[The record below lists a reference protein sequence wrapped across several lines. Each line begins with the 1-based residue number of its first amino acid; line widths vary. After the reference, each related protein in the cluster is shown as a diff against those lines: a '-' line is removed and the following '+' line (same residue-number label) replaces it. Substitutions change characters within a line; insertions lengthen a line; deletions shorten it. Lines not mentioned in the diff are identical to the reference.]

1 MGRVGGVLSEV
12 GILADELPIVFEQ
25 RPLPP
30 DWDDEW
36 IFVPEESP
44 ETTDISREPMVELFN
59 ESRFPLLQEL
69 TPASFLERLPNEMT
83 TGFAGAG
90 IKSWSSLY
98 PPPDAL
104 AFYLPFHYFYPTWWG
119 IYLVVEGVH
128 RLAEI
133 LKSAGR
139 GSLETQDCVVAS
151 RIFLFGHEQ
160 YHHCVESL
168 SARLEVT
175 HRNPAYKTGFEA
187 HYRKT
192 YNTPD
197 CIEEALANAHALKR
211 TLNAFKADPT
221 KQRNLQK
228 AFVEYLEHC
237 PPGYNRAMEFTTP
250 GPFKR
255 AERRLAEDSHK
266 ASFPDI
272 PDARPRLWK
281 AFPHSFHPFRKRRSR
296 VNYIVHRDS
305 ALVDRSMLSG
315 RYLRYS
321 ELKKRL
327 NSRGYSFVRQGKG
340 SHEIWR
346 GPSGTKFSVPRHP
359 GDLKRG
365 TLSAILKQAG
375 IDLSLAEFVAR

>member
-1 MGRVGGVLSEV
+1 MGQVRNVPSEV
-12 GILADELPIVFEQ
+12 DILADELPIVFEP

-30 DWDDEW
+30 DWDNEW

-44 ETTDISREPMVELFN
+44 EATDMSREPMVELFS
-59 ESRFPLLQEL
+59 ESLLRPPQEL
-69 TPASFLERLPNEMT
+69 MPTSFLERLPNEMAN
-83 TGFAGAG
+83 GFAGAA

-128 RLAEI
+128 RLGEI
-133 LKSAGR
+133 LRVAGN
-139 GSLETQDCVVAS
+139 GSLETQDCMLAS

-160 YHHCVESL
+160 YHHRVESL

-175 HRNPAYKTGFEA
+175 HRNPAYRTGFEA

-197 CIEEALANAHALKR
+197 CIEEALANAHGLKR
-211 TLNAFKADPT
+211 TLAAFKANST
-221 KQRNLQK
+221 KQQSIQK
-228 AFVEYLEHC
+228 AFVEYFRHN
-237 PPGYNRAMEFTTP
+237 PPGYNRAMEFATS

-255 AERRLAEDSHK
+255 GEHSLAEDSHRV
-266 ASFPDI
+266 SFPDR
-272 PDARPRLWK
+272 PDARPRVWK
-281 AFPHSFHPFRKRRSR
+281 AFPHGFHPFRKAGSR
-296 VNYIVHRDS
+296 VNYIVHRNS
-305 ALVDRSMLSG
+305 PLASRSGLSG

-321 ELKKRL
+321 ELRSRL
-327 NSRGYSFVRQGKG
+327 NSRGCSFVRQGKG
-340 SHEIWR
+340 SHEIWC
-346 GPSGTKFSVPRHP
+346 GPSGTRFPIPRHP

-375 IDLSLAEFVAR
+375 IDLTLAEFVAG